1 MSTMSESTGEARTN
15 AGTRAASQPSC
26 ELVNMLMSFLGVEDR
41 VRLEGWFAGFN
52 RLVEIV
58 SEDADDD
65 DDDEKKQI

>member
-1 MSTMSESTGEARTN
+1 MV
-15 AGTRAASQPSC
+15 C
-26 ELVNMLMSFLGVEDR
+26 GV
-41 VRLEGWFAGFN
+41 N